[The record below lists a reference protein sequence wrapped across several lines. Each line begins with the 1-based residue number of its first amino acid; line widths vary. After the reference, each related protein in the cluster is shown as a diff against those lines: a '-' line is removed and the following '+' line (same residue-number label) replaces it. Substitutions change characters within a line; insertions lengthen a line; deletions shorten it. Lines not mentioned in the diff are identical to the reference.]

1 MTEQATSYIIGHIIF
16 TAIVL
21 LSTMILSIILKK
33 TIDAIF
39 LSVRKR
45 VISGYLIA
53 KTRTIRSVLK
63 NTTDGILYLM
73 ALLIILANW
82 GLNIGPILTGAG
94 ILGLAISFGSQ
105 TLVKD
110 LIAGFFIIFEGQYN
124 IGDTIKIIDKY
135 EGKVE
140 KLTLRLT
147 ILRDSKGNM
156 IYIPNSQ
163 ILAVIKKADK

>member
-1 MTEQATSYIIGHIIF
+1 MTEQATSYIVGHIIF

-21 LSTMILSIILKK
+21 LSTIILSTIIKK
-33 TIDAIF
+33 AIDTIF

-53 KTRTIRSVLK
+53 KTRTIRTVLK
-63 NTTDGILYLM
+63 NTTDGVLFLM
-73 ALLIILANW
+73 AVLIILANW
-82 GLNIGPILTGAG
+82 GINIGPILTGAG
-94 ILGLAISFGSQ
+94 ILGLAVSFGSQ

-110 LIAGFFIIFEGQYN
+110 VIAVFFIIFEDQYN
-124 IGDTIKIIDKY
+124 LGDHIKIIDKY

-147 ILRDSKGNM
+147 VLRDSKDNL

-163 ILAVIKKADK
+163 ILAVIKKARK

>member
-16 TAIVL
+16 TAIIL

-33 TIDAIF
+33 TIDTIF

-53 KTRTIRSVLK
+53 KTKTVRALLK
-63 NTTDGILYLM
+63 NTTDGVLYLM

-82 GLNIGPILTGAG
+82 GINIGPILTGAG
-94 ILGLAISFGSQ
+94 ILGLAVSFGSQ

-110 LIAGFFIIFEGQYN
+110 VIAGFFIIFEDQYN
-124 IGDTIKIIDKY
+124 LGDNIKIIDKY

-147 ILRDSKGNM
+147 VLRDSKDNL

-163 ILAVIKKADK
+163 ILAVIKKSDK